1 MDHTVALRCQCFL
14 PHFRVFFIFSV
25 FPSYFFTRKLPSYFF
40 SISFLVF
47 WEFPSYFWQ
56 ENLLPIF
63 FSVFPFSFLRVFFLF
78 FTRSFPSYFFQCFF
92 PRFLRVFFLFFY
104 NKFPSYFRIFRDV
117 SEIAPCLNANY
128 TCLNRPLGNYFS
140 CRFAYREIIE
150 FLKVYHKKNI
160 SLPTVKK
167 KF

>member
-1 MDHTVALRCQCFL
+1 M
-14 PHFRVFFIFSV
+14 
-25 FPSYFFTRKLPSYFF
+25 FPSSFQSFLYFF
-40 SISFLVF
+40 SVS
-47 WEFPSYFWQ
+47 
-56 ENLLPIF
+56 
-63 FSVFPFSFLRVFFLF
+63 FLF
-78 FTRSFPSYFFQCFF
+78 FYKKASFLFFQYFF
-92 PRFLRVFFLFFY
+92 PRFLRVSFLFLTRKFPSYFFFCVSFLIFESFLPIFLLEVFLPIFSVFPSSFFESFLPIFY
-104 NKFPSYFRIFRDV
+104 KKFPSYFRIFRDV

-150 FLKVYHKKNI
+150 FLKVYHNKNI